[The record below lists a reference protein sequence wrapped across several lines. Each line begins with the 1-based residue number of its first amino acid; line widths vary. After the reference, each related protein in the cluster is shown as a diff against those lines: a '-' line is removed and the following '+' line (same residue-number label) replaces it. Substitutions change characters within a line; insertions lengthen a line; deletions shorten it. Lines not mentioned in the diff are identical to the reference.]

1 MNKAIDPP
9 ATMQTGLAVA
19 MEARAVQAA
28 DLLRAMAHPQR
39 LRVLCMLVEG
49 ERSVGDINR
58 EVDLSQ
64 SALSQHLAKLREEGL
79 VNTRK
84 EAQNVFYRLADGP
97 VLSVIQAL
105 HQAYC
110 AGARA
115 TICR

>member
-1 MNKAIDPP
+1 MSDRNERADATQASLAIAMD
-9 ATMQTGLAVA
+9 AQAV
-19 MEARAVQAA
+19 RAA

-58 EVDLSQ
+58 DIDLSQ

-79 VNTRK
+79 VSTRK
-84 EAQNVFYRLADGP
+84 EAQSVFYRLADGP

-115 TICR
+115 PICR